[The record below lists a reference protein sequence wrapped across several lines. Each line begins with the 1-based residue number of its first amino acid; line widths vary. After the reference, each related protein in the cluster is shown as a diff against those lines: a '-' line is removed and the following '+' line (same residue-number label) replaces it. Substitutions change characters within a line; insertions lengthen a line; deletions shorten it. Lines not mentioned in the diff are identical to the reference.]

1 MLTPVLALLL
11 ADAASLMFAGDKAIE
26 ARDFRTALF
35 AYQDATREDPS
46 SAIVMVKLADTYA
59 RMGHDLE
66 AIEYYARALKLE
78 PKNAAAAQGLG
89 NCRERMA
96 MLAPPDPR
104 PSTAEAPQRPSTAE
118 APPRPAAPEAPPRPV
133 EPKKID
139 EAGARERYT
148 AAVKLIN
155 DRRYAEAVPVLDEA
169 LEKKPGYGVALVARG
184 SAHMGLLQYDAAAA
198 DYSAARA
205 SEPSLA
211 SPLFGL
217 AEAYR
222 AMGQPAK
229 AAELYK
235 EYASSPSPDVQPL
248 LRDYASRNAQALA
261 AQ

>member
-1 MLTPVLALLL
+1 MPTLLLALLL
-11 ADAASLMFAGDKAIE
+11 ADAASLMFAGDKATA

-46 SAIVMVKLADTYA
+46 SAVVMVRLADTYA
-59 RMGHDLE
+59 RMGHDQE
-66 AIEYYARALKLE
+66 AIEYYSRALRLE
-78 PKNAAAAQGLG
+78 PKNAAASQGLG

-96 MLAPPDPR
+96 MLAPP
-104 PSTAEAPQRPSTAE
+104 S
-118 APPRPAAPEAPPRPV
+118 PRPAERAEPQPRPV
-133 EPKKID
+133 EPKAVD

-148 AAVKLIN
+148 VAVKLIN
-155 DRRYAEAVPVLDEA
+155 DRRYAEAVPVLDDA
-169 LEKKPGYGVALVARG
+169 LQRKPGYGVALVARG
-184 SAHMGLLQYDAAAA
+184 SAHMGLLQYEAAAA

-222 AMGQPAK
+222 AMGQSGK
-229 AAELYK
+229 AAQMYK
-235 EYASSPSPDVQPL
+235 EYAASTSSDVQPL
-248 LRDYASRNAQALA
+248 LRDYAARNSQALA